1 MAVATLTSAAVNLT
15 TYWSYDVLGIDLGWR
30 ITVLLIA
37 LIAINIMGV
46 RVYSEVEHFLGWV
59 KILMVV
65 GLAITLL
72 CINSGGKHIPP
83 RYLSFLQLTCL

>member
-1 MAVATLTSAAVNLT
+1 MGVATLTSAAVNLT
-15 TYWSYDVLGIDLGWR
+15 TYWSKDVLDVDLGWR
-30 ITVLLIA
+30 ITVFLIA

-46 RVYSEVEHFLGWV
+46 RVYSEVEHFLGWM

-65 GLAITLL
+65 GLTIMLL

-83 RYLSFLQLTCL
+83 WYPSFPSHS